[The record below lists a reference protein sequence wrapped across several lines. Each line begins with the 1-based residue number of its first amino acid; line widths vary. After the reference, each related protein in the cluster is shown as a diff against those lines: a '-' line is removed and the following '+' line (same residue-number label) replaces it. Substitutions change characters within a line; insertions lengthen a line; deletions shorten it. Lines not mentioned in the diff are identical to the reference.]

1 LTDSDGTDIAEIGDS
16 FKNKNMLGVGSSKK
30 EDKMRIDEKEFEKDL
45 SETVDKLIAEY
56 LVFTEKC
63 SYVSKIDEVVY
74 DHICSS
80 LQKRIGDFRLKCE
93 KHELEDQEDPRVLA
107 IEGAIKKYRGFLESR
122 LYVADDPV
130 FYSFLGEDSFSKEVC
145 FDCGDF
151 HVSIEK
157 KR

>member
-1 LTDSDGTDIAEIGDS
+1 
-16 FKNKNMLGVGSSKK
+16 MLGVGSSKK
-30 EDKMRIDEKEFEKDL
+30 EDKMRIDEKEFIRDL
-45 SETVDKLIAEY
+45 STKVDSLIKEY
-56 LVFTEKC
+56 LEVTEKC
-63 SYVSKIDEVVY
+63 SYTSKMDVVVY

-107 IEGAIKKYRGFLESR
+107 LETAIKKYRGFLVSR
-122 LYVADDPV
+122 LYIADDPT
-130 FYSFLGEDSFSKEVC
+130 FHSFLNEDSFSGEEC

-157 KR
+157 SR